1 MLKEKLIGT
10 KMKKRTYIFLL
21 LTVLSGILL
30 AKNNKLISGTIYDAF
45 SSEVLIGANVYD
57 KISGK
62 GTVTDN
68 QGHYAL
74 WVSNVCDSVLLEV
87 SYLGYN
93 TQIMK
98 PNCKLTE
105 IDWKLTPTTF
115 GLEEVEINA
124 KRKNALDPKL
134 ASFKIS
140 KLELDAL
147 PGFAGEKDLLKYLQL
162 TPGVQLTGDGNTGLF
177 VRGGSNDQ
185 NLFLLDDMPLYHVN
199 HLGNLVST
207 FNADI
212 IKSAEL
218 FLGAFPAEYGGRLSS
233 VVDVRTKDGDL
244 NQHHKSLTLGM
255 LTSKIQLDGPL
266 IKGKM
271 AYMASFRINTMP
283 IFKWFFD
290 MDTEFAMYDI
300 NLKCNY
306 ILTPKSRLYASFYT
320 GEDAVRYN
328 FEAADENLTSD
339 MSTSWGNRAFSLR
352 YNQILSARLQLNFVA
367 GNSKYHYGE
376 KSKLDF
382 YNSDK
387 VLEDEFKSNFV
398 SSISDNFFIA
408 KAKYAF
414 SNNMKLQAG
423 YNFIYHIYNPGSNT
437 IQQSGNNLSTLNTR
451 IGYAQSNALDHALF
465 TDITIDNLAGFGFNI
480 GFRENILQ
488 IGNTIFNDFQ
498 PRLLMT
504 RKITNEL
511 AIKLSG
517 SRIWQPFHLISN
529 NSAGFSAD
537 YRIPVMEI
545 ASPAISNQAS
555 VALSYIP
562 DQSSYEF
569 SAEMYYKR
577 MERLVELKQGINFAV
592 DFSGWE
598 KILATNGIGNSKGVD
613 LLIRKVQG
621 LSTGW
626 VGMSVAQATRHFND
640 LNDGKVFP
648 FKYDRLLDIGCL
660 FQQQLSKKFTFSATW
675 VFGTGLPYNIPRS
688 QYIDSE
694 GNVIILYGKMNE
706 FRQKTYHRL
715 DIGISYKIKMKKAE
729 SSWDLSVIN
738 VYNRRNPYLYR
749 TQSIDQML
757 KLYEFSLFP
766 FLPSLS
772 YSVRL

>member
-1 MLKEKLIGT
+1 MN
-10 KMKKRTYIFLL
+10 KRTYIFLL
-21 LTVLSGILL
+21 LTVLSGILF
-30 AKNNKLISGTIYDAF
+30 AKNNKLISGTIYDAI
-45 SSEVLIGANVYD
+45 SSEILIGATVYD

-68 QGHYAL
+68 QGHYAI
-74 WVSNVCDSVLLEV
+74 WVSNLCDSAMIEV
-87 SYLGYN
+87 SYLGYD
-93 TQIMK
+93 TQTKK
-98 PNCKLTE
+98 PDCRYAE
-105 IDWKLTPTTF
+105 INWKLIPSSV
-115 GLEEVEINA
+115 GLKEVEISANRN
-124 KRKNALDPKL
+124 KALDPKL
-134 ASFKIS
+134 SSFKIS

-162 TPGVQLTGDGNTGLF
+162 TPGVQLTGDGNTGVF

-218 FLGAFPAEYGGRLSS
+218 YLGAFPAEYGGRLSS

-266 IKGKM
+266 IKGKS

-283 IFKWFFD
+283 VFKWFFD

-300 NLKCNY
+300 NLKWNY

-328 FEAADENLTSD
+328 YKADDENLTSD
-339 MSTSWGNRAFSLR
+339 MSTSWGNRAFSVR
-352 YNQILSARLQLNFVA
+352 YNQILSARLQLNLVA
-367 GNSKYHYGE
+367 GNSRYHYGE
-376 KSKLDF
+376 KSKLQF
-382 YNSDK
+382 YNSGK
-387 VLEDEFKSNFV
+387 KPEDEYKNNFV

-408 KAKYAF
+408 KTKYAI
-414 SNNMKLQAG
+414 NNNIRLQAG
-423 YNFIYHIYNPGSNT
+423 YNFIYHIYNPGSNN
-437 IQQSGNNLSTLNTR
+437 IQQSGINLSTINTQ
-451 IGYAQSNALDHALF
+451 IGYAQSDAFDHALF
-465 TDITIDNLAGFGFNI
+465 TDIFIDNLAGFGFNL
-480 GFRENILQ
+480 GCRHNILQ
-488 IGNTIFNDFQ
+488 IGNTTFADFQ

-511 AIKLSG
+511 AVKLSG

-537 YRIPVMEI
+537 YRIPVLEI
-545 ASPAISNQAS
+545 APPAISNQAS

-562 DQSSYEF
+562 DQSNYEF
-569 SAEMYYKR
+569 SAEMYFKK
-577 MERLVELKQGINFAV
+577 MEQLVELKQGVNYAI
-592 DFSGWE
+592 DFSDWG
-598 KILATNGIGNSKGVD
+598 KILATNGIGISKGLD
-613 LLIRKVQG
+613 LLMRKVQG
-621 LSTGW
+621 TTTGW
-626 VGMSVAQATRHFND
+626 IGASVAQATRQFND

-694 GNVIILYGKMNE
+694 GNVILIYGKMNE

-715 DIGISYKIKMKKAE
+715 DIALSYKIKMKKAE

>member
-1 MLKEKLIGT
+1 MLKI
-10 KMKKRTYIFLL
+10 ISISLL
-21 LTVLSGILL
+21 AIILPATMF
-30 AKNNKLISGTIYDAF
+30 AKNNKLIAGTIYDAI
-45 SSEVLIGANVYD
+45 SSELLIGATVYD

-74 WVSNVCDSVLLEV
+74 WVSNECDSVVLEV
-87 SYLGYN
+87 SYMGYN
-93 TQIMK
+93 TQLLK
-98 PNCKLTE
+98 PNCKQIE
-105 IDWKLTPTTF
+105 INCKLTPTTF
-115 GLEEVEINA
+115 SLDEVEINA
-124 KRKNALDPKL
+124 NRKNALDPKL

-140 KLELDAL
+140 KLELDAM

-162 TPGVQLTGDGNTGLF
+162 TPGVQLTGDGNTGMF

-207 FNADI
+207 FNAGI

-266 IKGKM
+266 IKEKM

-290 MDTEFAMYDI
+290 MDTEFTMYDI

-306 ILTPKSRLYASFYT
+306 ILTPKSRMYASFYS
-320 GEDAVRYN
+320 GEDAVQYKV
-328 FEAADENLTSD
+328 EADEENLNSD
-339 MSTSWGNRAFSLR
+339 LSTSWGNRAFSIR

-367 GNSKYHYGE
+367 GNSKYHYNE
-376 KSKLDF
+376 KNKLEYF
-382 YNSDK
+382 NSEK
-387 VLEDEFKSNFV
+387 KLEDEFKSNFV
-398 SSISDNFFIA
+398 SSISDNFLIA
-408 KAKYAF
+408 KTKI
-414 SNNMKLQAG
+414 SLNNNIRFQAG

-437 IQQSGNNLSTLNTR
+437 IKQSGSNLAALNTR
-451 IGYAQSNALDHALF
+451 VGYAQSDAYDQALF
-465 TDITIDNLAGFGFNI
+465 TDVTIDNLAGFGFNI
-480 GFRENILQ
+480 GFRENILH
-488 IGNTIFNDFQ
+488 IGSAIFNDFQ

-545 ASPAISNQAS
+545 APPAISNQAS

-569 SAEMYYKR
+569 SVEMYYKK
-577 MERLVELKQGINFAV
+577 MEQLVELKQGINFAI

-598 KILATNGIGNSKGVD
+598 KVLATNGIGNSKGVD

-626 VGMSVAQATRHFND
+626 VGMSVAQATRQFND
-640 LNDGKVFP
+640 LNDGKAYP
-648 FKYDRLLDIGCL
+648 FKYDRFLDIGCL
-660 FQQQLSKKFTFSATW
+660 FQQQVSEKFSFSATW

-715 DIGISYKIKMKKAE
+715 DIGMSYKIKMKKVE

-766 FLPSLS
+766 ILPSLS
-772 YSVRL
+772 YCVRF